1 VAEAKTTRGGWTK
14 AIRSLAPPLTL
25 LAASML
31 LIFGGADAQL
41 FGFALVGATLAGEA
55 L

>member
-1 VAEAKTTRGGWTK
+1 VAEAKNTRRSWKK
-14 AIRSLAPPLTL
+14 AIRSVAPPLTL

-41 FGFALVGATLAGEA
+41 FGFALVGMTLAGSA